1 MIVQW
6 ICHAV
11 NKCTFALF
19 NVCLS
24 AFDLFVFDLIFFFIS
39 MWWALPESITGKKKK
54 KQQPNVACSL

>member
-39 MWWALPESITGKKKK
+39 M
-54 KQQPNVACSL
+54 